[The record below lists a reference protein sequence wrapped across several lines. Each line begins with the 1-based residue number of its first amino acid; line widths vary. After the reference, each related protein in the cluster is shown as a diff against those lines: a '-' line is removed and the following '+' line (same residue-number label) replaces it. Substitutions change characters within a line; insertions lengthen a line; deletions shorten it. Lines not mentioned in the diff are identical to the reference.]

1 MAIQYLALSTM
12 IVLYSLMFLGGYVS
26 AAGLG
31 LTCPEWPLCPNGIMP
46 SEEYLIEWVHRLAAA
61 VTGALVV
68 ATMVAS
74 YLNRLADLQIK
85 VTSSLATV
93 FVITQITLGAL
104 VIDLK
109 LHAVLV
115 AIHLGIGILLFS
127 MVLLT
132 TLFAFRISG
141 MAVVGYAGG
150 GGGGRHGRRGG
161 DGGGGGGDD
170 DDDDDDGGRGGS
182 RSSDGGSRSSSRS
195 SSNDARQVASARLVE
210 GASLRE

>member
-1 MAIQYLALSTM
+1 
-12 IVLYSLMFLGGYVS
+12 MFIGGYVS

-31 LTCPEWPLCPNGIMP
+31 LTCPEWPLCPDGIMP
-46 SEEYLIEWVHRLAAA
+46 SEEYLIEWTHRLVAAT
-61 VTGALVV
+61 TGSLVI

-74 YLNRLADLQIK
+74 LINKNADLKIK

-93 FVITQITLGAL
+93 FVITQIVLGAM

-132 TLFAFRISG
+132 TVFAFRISRTP
-141 MAVVGYAGG
+141 MLTKV
-150 GGGGRHGRRGG
+150 
-161 DGGGGGGDD
+161 
-170 DDDDDDGGRGGS
+170 
-182 RSSDGGSRSSSRS
+182 
-195 SSNDARQVASARLVE
+195 
-210 GASLRE
+210 

>member
-1 MAIQYLALSTM
+1 M
-12 IVLYSLMFLGGYVS
+12 IVLYSLMFLGGYIS

-31 LTCPEWPLCPNGIMP
+31 LTCPEWPLCPNGVMP
-46 SEEYLIEWVHRLAAA
+46 SEEYLIEWIHRLAAA
-61 VTGALVV
+61 TTGTLVI

-74 YLNRLADLQIK
+74 WINKNADKKIK
-85 VTSSLATV
+85 ITSILATI

-132 TLFAFRISG
+132 TLFAFRIAKMPIKSKI
-141 MAVVGYAGG
+141 
-150 GGGGRHGRRGG
+150 
-161 DGGGGGGDD
+161 
-170 DDDDDDGGRGGS
+170 
-182 RSSDGGSRSSSRS
+182 
-195 SSNDARQVASARLVE
+195 
-210 GASLRE
+210 